1 MSSYELLE
9 LFGASVE
16 DDPVNKVRTIRI
28 DFAPEDG
35 VLAEA
40 LRGGERP
47 EWKQMLA
54 QSANELAVLRVAQA
68 PDANADEYGEQLFL
82 PVARQR
88 EYVEEQRLLEEQAHR
103 IQAEGANDG
112 GGSLFSLWNQ

>member
-9 LFGASVE
+9 LFGASII
-16 DDPVNKVRTIRI
+16 DDPKRKVRTIRI

-35 VLAEA
+35 ALASA

-68 PDANADEYGEQLFL
+68 PDADATEYDERLFL
-82 PVARQR
+82 SVARQR
-88 EYVEEQRLLEEQAHR
+88 ELDEEQLAREGEQR
-103 IQAEGANDG
+103 DG
-112 GGSLFSLWNQ
+112 TDNSEPSGLYSLWQEV